1 MMHQYTLK
9 SIDKPAR
16 ELFTGTFPNLSKA
29 VEAAIAEDVVLDGVD
44 LSNQVLTDAN
54 LADGQFNGA
63 DFRKTNFSS
72 SRLDRTRCNGANFSG
87 AFLSWSSARY
97 MEAKGA
103 CFVDARISSCHY
115 VDCDF
120 TDADLTVGEAEDSVF
135 WNGQMKGA
143 RFSAALLASD
153 LSYTRLA
160 GSTLI
165 EGSPHTEFRIDRP
178 DAYLRIAGGKNLPIT
193 LLAAK
198 EETLVHYLN
207 NSDTL
212 PPGAKIINN
221 RLAGPGAPTRRRLL
235 VPLKDFLGLLHS
247 HNGLRFSTA
256 EADALGALL
265 RAHAE
270 TSISPRA

>member
-9 SIDKPAR
+9 SIDNPPR
-16 ELFTGTFPNLSKA
+16 ELFTGIFRNLSKA

-54 LADGQFNGA
+54 LMDGQFNGA
-63 DFRKTNFSS
+63 DFRRTNFSS
-72 SRLDRTRCNGANFSG
+72 SRLDRAICNGANFSG

-97 MEAKGA
+97 MDAKGA
-103 CFVDARISSCHY
+103 CFVDAHISSCHY
-115 VDCDF
+115 VNCNF
-120 TDADLTVGEAEDSVF
+120 RDADLTVGEAENSVF

-143 RFSAALLASD
+143 RFSAALLESD

-178 DAYLRIAGGKNLPIT
+178 DAYLRIAGRKNLPIT

-198 EETLVHYLN
+198 EETLVHYRN

-212 PPGAKIINN
+212 PPGATIINK
-221 RLAGPGAPTRRRLL
+221 LAGPGAPTRRLLL
-235 VPLKDFLGLLHS
+235 VPLKEFLGFLHS
-247 HNGLRFSTA
+247 HDGLRFSTA